1 MSFWRLLNIEVIP
14 LIVASLANLTFMLDT
29 LRASGFRP
37 IGKLATRHAR
47 EIESSPWSIGGE
59 TLDRDYAIYANY
71 KAYLG
76 PLGAKAIRL
85 QGGWAKCEKVKGNY
99 DFSWLS
105 EVVNDALSQG
115 VQPWI
120 QLSYGNPIYPKGGEI
135 GLRSPLPSSPEA
147 IDAWK
152 AWVRAIV
159 RHFKDRVHEWEIWN
173 EPDIGPNPPDTYAK
187 FFLETAQVVRSEQPD
202 AKIYALALANVGDA
216 GLRYA
221 KVLLDMAKELH
232 KLDLISAITIHGY
245 PHDPDDTAPVDRFR
259 KLVANY
265 SEKIEIRQGETGAP
279 SSSDTYGA
287 LRGLY
292 WSEVKQA
299 KWNLRRML
307 AHYGKNVPFNLFTIC
322 DLRYVDKDGKFVFN
336 RKGLLLAN
344 DDMTV
349 ARPKLAYFAAQRVF
363 SIFDDTLKR
372 IHEFEVVV
380 TPSAPIFAVAYH
392 KVKGALADRANIV
405 VMWLSNGPP
414 KDEFEPVWVDLWLKN
429 IGFKKPVLADLL
441 TGEVYEI
448 PHDRWSSDE
457 KGAKFVRIP
466 VYDSP
471 IFLAEFGAILEK

>member
-1 MSFWRLLNIEVIP
+1 MSFLWLLGVGIAP
-14 LIVASLANLTFMLDT
+14 LIAALSPDLTPISDT
-29 LRASGFRP
+29 LKASGFRP
-37 IGKLATRHAR
+37 AGKLATRHAK
-47 EIESSPWSIGGE
+47 EIESSPWSVGGE

-71 KAYLG
+71 SPYLG

-85 QGGWAKCEKVKGNY
+85 QGGWAKCEKVKGSY
-99 DFSWLS
+99 DFAWLS
-105 EVVNDALSQG
+105 EIVDDALSQG

-152 AWVRAIV
+152 AWIRAIV
-159 RHFKDRVHEWEIWN
+159 RHFKDRVHEWEVWN
-173 EPDIGPNPPDTYAK
+173 EPDIGPNPPDAYAK
-187 FFLETAQVVRSEQPD
+187 FFLETAQIVRSEQPG
-202 AKIYALALANVGDA
+202 AKIYALALANVGEA

-221 KVLLDMAKELH
+221 KVLLDMAKEH
-232 KLDLISAITIHGY
+232 GKLDLIDAITIHGY

-279 SSSDTYGA
+279 STGDTYGA

-344 DDMTV
+344 DDMTI

-363 SIFDDTLKR
+363 SIFDYTLKR
-372 IHEFEVVV
+372 VREFELV
-380 TPSAPIFAVAYH
+380 TAPSAPIFAMAYR
-392 KVKGALADRANIV
+392 KVKNALANEANIV

-414 KDEFEPVWVDLWLKN
+414 KDEFEPVLVDLRLQN
-429 IGFKKPVLADLL
+429 INFKKPALVDLL

-448 PHDRWSSDE
+448 PQDRWSNSE
-457 KGAKFVRIP
+457 EGARFAKMPI
-466 VYDSP
+466 YDSP
-471 IFLAEFGAILEK
+471 TLIAEFGAIMAK

>member
-1 MSFWRLLNIEVIP
+1 MSIRRLLNIGIVP
-14 LIVASLANLTFMLDT
+14 LIGALFHNLMPISDAM
-29 LRASGFRP
+29 RASGFSP
-37 IGKLATRHAR
+37 VGKLATRHAK

-71 KAYLG
+71 SPYLG

-85 QGGWAKCEKVKGNY
+85 QGGWAKCEKVKGIY
-99 DFSWLS
+99 DFSWLD
-105 EVVNDALSQG
+105 EIVDDALSQG
-115 VQPWI
+115 VQPWL
-120 QLSYGNPIYPKGGEI
+120 QLSYGNPIYPNGGGI
-135 GLRSPLPSSPEA
+135 SLRSPLPSSPEA
-147 IDAWK
+147 IDGWK

-159 RHFKDRVHEWEIWN
+159 RHFKDRVREWEIWN
-173 EPDIGPNPPDTYAK
+173 EPDIGPNPPDAYAK
-187 FFLETAQVVRSEQPD
+187 FFLETAQIIRSEQPS
-202 AKIYALALANVGDA
+202 AKIYALALANVGEG
-216 GLRYA
+216 GLKYA
-221 KVLLDMAKELH
+221 KVLLDMAKEQG
-232 KLDLISAITIHGY
+232 KLDLIDAITIHGY
-245 PHDPDDTAPVDRFR
+245 PHNPDDTTPVDRFR
-259 KLVANY
+259 KLASDY

-279 SSSDTYGA
+279 SSGDTYGA

-322 DLRYVDKDGKFVFN
+322 DLRYVDNNGKFVFN

-372 IHEFEVVV
+372 VNEFELV
-380 TPSAPIFAVAYH
+380 TAPSALIFSVAYR
-392 KVKGALADRANIV
+392 KIKGALADEANIV

-414 KDEFEPVWVDLWLKN
+414 KDEFEPILVDLWPKN
-429 IGFKKPVLADLL
+429 IGFKKPVLVDLL

-448 PHDRWSSDE
+448 PQDRWSNSE
-457 KGAKFVRIP
+457 EGTKFVKMPI
-466 VYDSP
+466 YDSP
-471 IFLAEFGAILEK
+471 ILIAECGAIMTK